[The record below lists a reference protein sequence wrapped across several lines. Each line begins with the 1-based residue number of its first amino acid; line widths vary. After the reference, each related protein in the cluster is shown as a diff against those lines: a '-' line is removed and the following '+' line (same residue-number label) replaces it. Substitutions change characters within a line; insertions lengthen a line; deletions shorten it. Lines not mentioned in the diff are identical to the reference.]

1 MGPPAETRLSVLK
14 NTNATPRVGVG
25 VVDDP
30 ILRQWSRCRTWK
42 SYCYHSHECTIW
54 SAGTTL
60 ICLPLQTC
68 STAELRYITWM
79 QQWVTPAS
87 SHKCGGGDHR
97 CGHTEQVRGGSSIL
111 VANIPYTTAKTAAV
125 QRKLSPLG
133 LTKREEAGR
142 KPVLECKQVR

>member
-1 MGPPAETRLSVLK
+1 MDDQSQDCGQDAVPGTPVTVIVMNALYGVLGLLSSVYYYRPA
-14 NTNATPRVGVG
+14 
-25 VVDDP
+25 
-30 ILRQWSRCRTWK
+30 LRH
-42 SYCYHSHECTIW
+42 Y
-54 SAGTTL
+54 
-60 ICLPLQTC
+60 
-68 STAELRYITWM
+68 LRYITWM

-133 LTKREEAGR
+133 LTKREEADR
-142 KPVLECKQVR
+142 KPVLTCKQVR